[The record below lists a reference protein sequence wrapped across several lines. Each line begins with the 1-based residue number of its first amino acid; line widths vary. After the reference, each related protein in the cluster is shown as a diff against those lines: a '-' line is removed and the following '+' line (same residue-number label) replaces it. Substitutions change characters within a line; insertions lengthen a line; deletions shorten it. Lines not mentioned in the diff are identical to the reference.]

1 MAVASLE
8 IRRRTPF
15 EGGVSFGDVGSY
27 ELLEGTAHFSIDPLS
42 DVNIPITDVGLAP
55 RDPDGNVQF
64 SSDFTLLCPADPKK
78 GNGALLLDVVNRG
91 NKTILKNF
99 NSTDPNLQPLESLQS
114 GNGFLMRH
122 GYTLVW
128 CGWQPDLPDAPGLV
142 GMRTTP
148 EALGPDGQSLEGN
161 ILGWY
166 QVDVPTN
173 TLRLTHSDHSTHPP
187 VDPEEPTAA
196 LYVSDHPN
204 DAPVLIDRSNWSFVR
219 DSTPGSDEWLLAM
232 SSGFQ
237 PGRIYQLVYKSVGS
251 VIVGLGMAAVRD
263 IASYLKYSDLDDNP
277 MAGAISHAYAFGRSQ
292 CGRFLR
298 QYVHLGLNEDEAG
311 RMALDGIIAHVAGAM
326 RGEFNLRFGQPSKD
340 ICFICP
346 ELFPFTD
353 TPQIDPA
360 TGETASMLAHM
371 EEHGS
376 VPKIMFINTS
386 SEYWRGDAALI
397 HTNLENMSD
406 APEHESVRRY
416 HFAGTQHGSGEF
428 PPLERRAGDG
438 VRGQLPFNAVDY
450 NPLLR
455 AALSSLHR
463 WVSTGEASP
472 PSEHPSLDAGTA
484 VDTSDLAPRFAALPG
499 VKPIPRPTHAMRL
512 DHGAESDLGRTTT
525 LPPDLGQGF
534 PALVSNVDAAYNEIA
549 GIRLPD
555 LQVPLATYTGWN
567 LRHPDNGNPD
577 LIMGVSGGLSGWTLP
592 FAATQKDRESS
603 GDPRPSIEERYAS
616 KEEYLRLVQDAA
628 LSLVEKR
635 YLLEEDVPE
644 ILDKA
649 TDRYDSLTVLK

>member
-1 MAVASLE
+1 MAVVSQE
-8 IRRRTPF
+8 IKRRTPF

-42 DVNIPITDVGLAP
+42 DVNMPITDVGLAP

-99 NSTDPNLQPLESLQS
+99 NSTDPNLQPLEQMQS

-122 GYTLVW
+122 GYTLAW

-142 GMRTTP
+142 GMRSAP
-148 EALGPDGQSLEGN
+148 EALDPDGQSLEGN

-166 QVDVPTN
+166 QVDVSTD
-173 TLRLTHSDHSTHPP
+173 TLRLSHSNHSAHAP
-187 VDPEEPTAA
+187 VDPEEPTAT

-204 DAPVLIDRSNWSFVR
+204 DSPVLVDRDNWSFTR
-219 DSTPGSDEWLLAM
+219 DSATGSDEWLLNM

-237 PGRIYQLVYKSVGS
+237 PGRIYQLVYRSAGS

-263 IASYLKYSDLDDNP
+263 IASYLKYSDLGDNP
-277 MAGAISHAYAFGRSQ
+277 MAGAIDHAYAFGRSQ

-311 RMALDGIIAHVAGAM
+311 RTALDGIIAHVAGAM

-353 TPQIDPA
+353 TPQLDPV
-360 TGETASMLAHM
+360 TGQTASMLAHM
-371 EEHGS
+371 EERGS

-397 HTNLENMSD
+397 HTNLKNMSD

-438 VRGQLPFNAVDY
+438 IRGQLPFNAVDY

-463 WVSTGEASP
+463 WVSTGESSP

-484 VDTSDLAPRFAALPG
+484 VETSDLAPRFAALPG
-499 VKPIPRPTHAMRL
+499 VQPIDRPTNAIRL
-512 DHGAESDLGRTTT
+512 DYGAESELGRTTT
-525 LPPDLGQGF
+525 LPSNLGQGF
-534 PALVSNVDAAYNEIA
+534 PALVSDVDAAYNEIA

-567 LRHPDNGNPD
+567 LRHPENGNPD

-592 FAATQKDRESS
+592 FAATQKERESS

-616 KEEYLRLVQDAA
+616 KEEYLRLVQEAA

-649 TDRYDSLTVLK
+649 TERYDNLTVLK